1 MRTFDIERTEA
12 NRELEFMEYKLNLL
26 ICANKKLRQQIKE
39 LEAEN
44 EGLRKSK
51 SKKSGK

>member
-1 MRTFDIERTEA
+1 MRTFDIELTEE
-12 NRELEFMEYKLNLL
+12 NREIEFLEYKLNLL
-26 ICANKKLRQQIKE
+26 IWSNKKLRQQVKE

-44 EGLRKSK
+44 ESLRKPK

>member
-1 MRTFDIERTEA
+1 MRTFDIEQTET

-26 ICANKKLRQQIKE
+26 IWSNRKLRQQIKE

-44 EGLRKSK
+44 ESLRKSK
-51 SKKSGK
+51 SQKSGK

>member
-1 MRTFDIERTEA
+1 MRTFDIELTEE
-12 NRELEFMEYKLNLL
+12 NREIEFLEYKLNLL
-26 ICANKKLRQQIKE
+26 IWSNKKLRQQIKE

-51 SKKSGK
+51 SQKSGK